1 MGISK
6 FGSGRSR
13 GGGGLLKVSPGSR
26 RFGATIVGS
35 SMSGTLSMVVSWR
48 GSEEL
53 NDPGMLVLGRIAIGD
68 RSGGNSI
75 IGWGSPGRL
84 LADAARYSASRRSG

>member
-26 RFGATIVGS
+26 GLGLTIIGS
-35 SMSGTLSMVVSWR
+35 STSGTLSMVVSWR

-53 NDPGMLVLGRIAIGD
+53 NDPGMLVLGRMAIGD
-68 RSGGNSI
+68 CNGGNSI
-75 IGWGSPGRL
+75 IG
-84 LADAARYSASRRSG
+84 